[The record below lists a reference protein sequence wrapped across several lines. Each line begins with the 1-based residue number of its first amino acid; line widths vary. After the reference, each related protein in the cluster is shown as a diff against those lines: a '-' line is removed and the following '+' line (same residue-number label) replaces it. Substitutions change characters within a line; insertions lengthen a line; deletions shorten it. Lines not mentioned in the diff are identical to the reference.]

1 VKQFKL
7 YRLTERIYMIFPSVV
22 DMATDIK
29 SMQWDSLV
37 SGKKL
42 VRIRDA
48 LKNLVLK
55 KRFLLQMSK
64 TPIPRKKS
72 HIILPRAGMR
82 RHRIDDVATHFEEAR
97 PVCRRIHGMPNY
109 CIRHSTL
116 SLDPH
121 PS

>member
-1 VKQFKL
+1 VKEFKL
-7 YRLTERIYMIFPSVV
+7 YRLSERIYMKFPSVV

-64 TPIPRKKS
+64 TQRYQGRSPTLFCQGLVCNAIGLMVLPHILKRRVRSAGEYTRCPIIASDTR
-72 HIILPRAGMR
+72 L
-82 RHRIDDVATHFEEAR
+82 
-97 PVCRRIHGMPNY
+97 
-109 CIRHSTL
+109 
-116 SLDPH
+116 
-121 PS
+121 